1 MHREAPVTLAALFA
15 ACALLAG
22 CGGGGGSA
30 ASEPVAGT
38 PAPSPSP
45 APMPNAP
52 TAAIT
57 SSQAAAAA
65 LVTDTLQR
73 SRDMRLASG
82 LTSGVQTGASGTG
95 PSMVDILTR
104 SHILS
109 VADYSS
115 TLCSSGKSTIE
126 VADAV
131 LARFQADPNAQ
142 MAVGDTITLTS
153 TQCVVKAAV
162 ELGTVALGDF
172 GVGSKVDGKFALQ
185 MVSRSGSDAV
195 FTMAYTGFSYTPFGG
210 AAFAPLDA
218 VLRFGTEAGVNVYSL
233 DIPNTR
239 FTATPKVSSAGN
251 GVTVTAGS
259 LRGLA
264 PAAVGSGYI
273 DYSFSVWTFDSVL
286 AQGASGTVRVTGS
299 GGTSAVITVVGNSY
313 NVAITVGARTD
324 SYLVAR

>member
-1 MHREAPVTLAALFA
+1 VTLAALFA
-15 ACALLAG
+15 ACALLSG

-30 ASEPVAGT
+30 VSEPVAGT

-45 APMPNAP
+45 ATMPSAP

-57 SSQAAAAA
+57 ASQVAATA

-73 SRDMRLASG
+73 SRDMRLAGG
-82 LTSGVQTGASGTG
+82 LTSGVQTGATGAG
-95 PSMVDILTR
+95 PSAVDLLTR

-109 VADYSS
+109 VSDYSS

-162 ELGTVALGDF
+162 ELGAVALGDF
-172 GVGSKVDGKFALQ
+172 GVGSKVDGQFALQ
-185 MVSRSGSDAV
+185 LVSRSGTDAV
-195 FTMAYTGFSYTPFGG
+195 FTMRYTGFSYTPFGG
-210 AAFAPLDA
+210 TAFAPLDA
-218 VLRFGTEAGVNVYSL
+218 VLRFGTEGGVSVYAL

-239 FTATPKVSSAGN
+239 FTATPRVATAGN
-251 GVTVTAGS
+251 VVTVTAGA

-273 DYSFSVWTFDSVL
+273 DYSFTGWVFDSVL
-286 AQGASGTVRVTGS
+286 AQGASGTVRITGAS
-299 GGTSAVITVVGNSY
+299 ATSAVITVAGSSY
-313 NVAITVGARTD
+313 SVAITAGGKTD

>member
-1 MHREAPVTLAALFA
+1 V
-15 ACALLAG
+15 
-22 CGGGGGSA
+22 
-30 ASEPVAGT
+30 
-38 PAPSPSP
+38 PS
-45 APMPNAP
+45 AP

-57 SSQAAAAA
+57 ASQVAATA

-82 LTSGVQTGASGTG
+82 LTSGVFTGATGAG
-95 PSMVDILTR
+95 PSAVDLLTR

-126 VADAV
+126 VADTV
-131 LARFQADPNAQ
+131 LARFQADPKAQ
-142 MAVGDTITLTS
+142 MLVGDTITLTS
-153 TQCVVKAAV
+153 VQCVVKAAV

-185 MVSRSGSDAV
+185 LVSRSGTDAV
-195 FTMAYTGFSYTPFGG
+195 FTMSYAGFSYTPFGG
-210 AAFAPLDA
+210 TAFAPLDA
-218 VLRFGTEAGVNVYSL
+218 VLRFGTEAGVSVYAL

-239 FTATPKVSSAGN
+239 FTATPKVVTAGN
-251 GVTVTAGS
+251 AVTVTAGA

-264 PAAVGSGYI
+264 PAAVGNGYI
-273 DYSFSVWTFDSVL
+273 DYSFAGWVFDSAL
-286 AQGASGTVRVTGS
+286 AQGASGTVRITGAS
-299 GGTSAVITVVGNSY
+299 ATSAVITVAGSNY
-313 NVAITVGARTD
+313 NVDITANGKTD